1 MQELMKGLE
10 KIQMSKGSILRV
22 LVNSKS
28 KGKVTKYKNAYILVT
43 SNRMLEKFN
52 GMDAEAIPL
61 YNRGVKDT
69 LQVAIYCYL
78 TQKGCGCYNVTD
90 ALAGE
95 ILAFYKKVYPMETKV
110 FRAKNPEGSV
120 KRLVKRMYKS
130 KGKDVIRN
138 QLRTD
143 EKDIFSIE
151 ESDYK

>member
-1 MQELMKGLE
+1 M
-10 KIQMSKGSILRV
+10 
-22 LVNSKS
+22 
-28 KGKVTKYKNAYILVT
+28 
-43 SNRMLEKFN
+43 
-52 GMDAEAIPL
+52 
-61 YNRGVKDT
+61 
-69 LQVAIYCYL
+69 
-78 TQKGCGCYNVTD
+78 TD

-120 KRLVKRMYKS
+120 KKLIKRMYKS
-130 KGKDVIRN
+130 KGKEVIRN